1 MIDGGTLLQQETKNQ
16 HPTILQHLPIW
27 LWLKTLWTGTLFKNH
42 LETIASSEDMGQKKN
57 DLDTIQEFI
66 SEQINLLH
74 AHGRAHKWWRR
85 RTAAMWQS
93 CPMHNSRIESSLWCH
108 GTPFPY
114 NWAIQWWLGYLSG
127 LRSGPPNTKTVKSIQ
142 PTRHLEFFLH
152 PLTSVGKIW
161 SVYGTWLSGPQNQT
175 YPYSLNTW
183 SANTPEGVFFRDDND
198 DDDNNNSSSNNSR
211 SIPGKRPRKAHGMKS
226 LCSGFPPSIFP
237 SIGLY
242 L

>member
-1 MIDGGTLLQQETKNQ
+1 MHTAGHINGGGGERLPCDSLAQCITVGLNPHFDATVRPSPIIGQSNDGLGTFQASDLVPQIQRRWNPFSQLA
-16 HPTILQHLPIW
+16 IW
-27 LWLKTLWTGTLFKNH
+27 N
-42 LETIASSEDMGQKKN
+42 
-57 DLDTIQEFI
+57 
-66 SEQINLLH
+66 
-74 AHGRAHKWWRR
+74 
-85 RTAAMWQS
+85 
-93 CPMHNSRIESSLWCH
+93 
-108 GTPFPY
+108 
-114 NWAIQWWLGYLSG
+114 
-127 LRSGPPNTKTVKSIQ
+127 
-142 PTRHLEFFLH
+142 FFLH